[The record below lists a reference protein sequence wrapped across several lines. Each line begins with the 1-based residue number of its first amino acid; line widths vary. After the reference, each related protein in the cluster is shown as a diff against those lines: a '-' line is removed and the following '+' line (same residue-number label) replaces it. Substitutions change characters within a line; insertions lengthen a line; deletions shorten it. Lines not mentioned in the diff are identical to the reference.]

1 MCIIAAMSDVLI
13 ANEED
18 VQKSLGISID
28 VDVESGKI
36 DSSKYEKLS
45 QKVLESYPNVKKIAI
60 TLRESKSADTN
71 GWSACLNDREAFS
84 CKQALRYP

>member
-1 MCIIAAMSDVLI
+1 MK
-13 ANEED
+13 ED

-60 TLRESKSADTN
+60 TLRESKVRIQTD
-71 GWSACLNDREAFS
+71 GAF
-84 CKQALRYP
+84 RIIF